1 MWLTNTDRALR
12 PCWHPVALS
21 AEVRADPVAVRLL
34 GEDWVLARLGA
45 TIAAFPDRCPHRLA
59 PLSLGRVEGDVLRCG
74 YHGWCFDARGGCAE
88 IPAMVAGA
96 TRPPRARLTPAAVVA
111 ERDGLVFLA
120 PEVPRTE
127 ILAVPEAF
135 GAGFLH
141 GYLGPFRAAVGA
153 GLMVDNFLDLTHFP
167 FVHAATIGVDDETR
181 FEFEIERQ
189 GLGMTVRSEHLF
201 PNRED
206 PAVAA
211 GSRPL
216 LQRRR
221 LTYTYR
227 APFSVCLRIDYVDA
241 GGTNILSFHVQP
253 EDDDSCRIYTLVAR
267 NDLDG
272 DTARLAEALSFEHKI
287 VEEDLAVQERY
298 RDKRLPLDPTT
309 EVHIRAD
316 RATLEMRRILA
327 ELVKMDASAPAGA
340 PTPLTAFTPLTPAER
355 PTGGPHE

>member
-1 MWLTNTDRALR
+1 MRLANTDPGLR

-21 AEVRADPVAVRLL
+21 AEVGAEPVAVRLL
-34 GEDWVLARLGA
+34 GEEWVLARLGGA
-45 TIAAFPDRCPHRLA
+45 VTAFPDRCPHRLA
-59 PLSLGRVEGDVLRCG
+59 PLSLGRIEGAGAGQVLRCG
-74 YHGWCFDARGGCAE
+74 YHGWCFDARGGCTE
-88 IPAMVAGA
+88 IPAMAAGA
-96 TRPPRARLTPAAVVA
+96 TLPPRARLEPAAGVA

-120 PEVPRTE
+120 PEAPRTE

-135 GAGFLH
+135 GPGFLH

-153 GLMVDNFLDLTHFP
+153 GLMIDNFLDVAHFP
-167 FVHAATIGVDDETR
+167 FVHAATIGVADETH
-181 FEFEIERQ
+181 FEFEIQRQ

-211 GSRPL
+211 GTRPL

-253 EDDDSCRIYTLVAR
+253 EDDASCRIYTLVAR
-267 NDLDG
+267 NDLAG
-272 DTARLAEALSFEHKI
+272 DTDRLAEALSFEHKI

-298 RDKRLPLDPTT
+298 RDKRLPLDPTV
-309 EVHIRAD
+309 EVHLRAD
-316 RATLEMRRILA
+316 RATLELRRILR
-327 ELVKMDASAPAGA
+327 ELVGSA
-340 PTPLTAFTPLTPAER
+340 TTS
-355 PTGGPHE
+355 

>member
-1 MWLTNTDRALR
+1 MRLTNTDVALR

-21 AEVRADPVAVRLL
+21 AEVATDPVAVRLL
-34 GEDWVLARLGA
+34 GEDWVLARLGGRV
-45 TIAAFPDRCPHRLA
+45 AAFPDRCPHRLA
-59 PLSLGRVEGDVLRCG
+59 PLSLGRIEGPVDSQVLRCG
-74 YHGWCFDARGGCAE
+74 YHGWCFNARGDCVE
-88 IPAMVAGA
+88 IPAMTAGA
-96 TRPPRARLTPAAVVA
+96 TLPPRAQLTPAAMVA
-111 ERDGLVFLA
+111 EHDGIVFVALEA
-120 PEVPRTE
+120 PRTE
-127 ILAVPEAF
+127 ILVVPEAF
-135 GAGFLH
+135 GPGFLH
-141 GYLGPFRAAVGA
+141 GYLGPLRAAVGA
-153 GLMVDNFLDLTHFP
+153 GLMIDNFLDLTHFP

-181 FEFEIERQ
+181 FDFEIERQ

-211 GSRPL
+211 GTRPL

-227 APFSVCLRIDYVDA
+227 APFSVCLRIDYIEA

-253 EDDDSCRIYTLVAR
+253 EDDESCRIYTLVAR

-272 DTARLAEALSFEHKI
+272 DTTRMAEALSFEHKI

-298 RDKRLPLDPTT
+298 RDKRLPLNPTV

-316 RATLEMRRILA
+316 RATLEMRRILRDLVDVSSASRPDNSA
-327 ELVKMDASAPAGA
+327 EGR
-340 PTPLTAFTPLTPAER
+340 TP
-355 PTGGPHE
+355 